1 MLGKQFPAALAAA
14 GLRVERHDDHFGERT
29 ADEEWLEAVGR
40 NGWVAITRDTRIR
53 YKPNQLKAVVD
64 HRAAVIVLI
73 GKATFPDLAVSL
85 IATSERIE
93 RFAAAITPPY
103 IAKLYRASSDLLVR
117 NPAHPGRIERW
128 YP

>member
-93 RFAAAITPPY
+93 RFAAANTPPY